1 MGWTILHMMTGSF
14 PKDFDENLV
23 KKWNIFMIL
32 FGHFYPCKLCSTH
45 FLKMMKDVGP
55 FKGSNKE

>member
-1 MGWTILHMMTGSF
+1 MMTGSF
-14 PKDFDENLV
+14 PKELDQALI
-23 KKWNIFMIL
+23 KKWNIFLIL

-55 FKGSNKE
+55 FKG